1 MKRIRLWPTCC
12 LLFSTLCIAMAGCG
26 DAGDKKGG
34 DNKGGS
40 TAGSDAGSVATYS
53 LEDLNPSI
61 GEYMPPQEHVGLKI
75 AAPRG
80 WEWGRA
86 GPEYLVGFYKK
97 DSALKN
103 LPRILV
109 SVEDSPFPGLND
121 VNKTNV
127 DELVK
132 RVSESVDAKK
142 LKGTV
147 EPIILGNTACARYV
161 ELGRMKNALAAVQ
174 TLKTVA
180 GGRLYTIRLE
190 TYDKQFGKYRDMGY
204 AVAASMK
211 FGGSGS
217 PGIAANVGEDAE
229 PSDPSDA
236 APKTDPEQP
245 AEPAT
250 PDSE

>member
-1 MKRIRLWPTCC
+1 MKRIGLWPTGC
-12 LLFSTLCIAMAGCG
+12 LLFGAVCIAMAGCG
-26 DAGDKKGG
+26 DSAEKKAEDSKGG
-34 DNKGGS
+34 GG
-40 TAGSDAGSVATYS
+40 TGGDTGTVVAYS
-53 LEDLNPSI
+53 LEDLSPKI
-61 GEYMPPQEHVGLKI
+61 GEYMPPQEHLGLEI

-86 GPEYLVGFYKK
+86 GSEYLVGFHKK

-109 SVEDSPFPGLND
+109 SVEDSPFPELTD
-121 VNKTNV
+121 VNEANV

-132 RVSESVDAKK
+132 RVLESVDAKK

-147 EPIILGNTACARYV
+147 EPIILGNTACARYG
-161 ELGRMKNALAAVQ
+161 ELGRTGKALAAVQ

-190 TYDKQFGKYRDMGY
+190 AYDQQFTKYRDMGY

-211 FGGSGS
+211 FGAPNS
-217 PGIAANVGEDAE
+217 PETVANVSEDAE

-236 APKTDPEQP
+236 APKTDPEPSDP
-245 AEPAT
+245 AV